1 MRPGLTGMEYLWMV
15 NQMRKHLVLGMVL
28 LLLSGSPALGEGP
41 QIGTV
46 KGTKGLVSILR
57 GGATLPAPTYT
68 KVLQSDTIMTGS
80 DGAIGILLEDNT
92 LLALGPMSRLA
103 LDKFKFVPAKNE
115 YAMQVRM
122 EQGTFVY
129 ISGLLGKL
137 APHAVQLETPV
148 GTVSMLKE
156 SSFMARFPEEA
167 APKP

>member
-1 MRPGLTGMEYLWMV
+1 MKQPI
-15 NQMRKHLVLGMVL
+15 VL
-28 LLLSGSPALGEGP
+28 LATLFFFLAAPAFGQGR

-57 GGATLPAPTYT
+57 GDATIPVQIYAQ
-68 KVLQSDTIMTGS
+68 VLQSDTIITGA

-103 LDKFKFVPAKNE
+103 LEKFQFAPAKNE

-122 EQGTFVY
+122 ERGTVVY

-137 APHAVQLETPV
+137 APHAVQMETPA
-148 GTVSMLKE
+148 GTISMLKE
-156 SSFMARFPEEA
+156 SSFMARFPEET
-167 APKP
+167 P